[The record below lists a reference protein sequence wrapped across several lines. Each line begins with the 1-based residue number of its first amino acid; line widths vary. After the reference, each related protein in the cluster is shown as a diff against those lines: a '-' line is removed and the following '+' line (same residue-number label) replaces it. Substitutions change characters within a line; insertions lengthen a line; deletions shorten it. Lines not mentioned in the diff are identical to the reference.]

1 MVCRLGIWFVVEF
14 SKWKGVDLLFLLGK
28 GRQRKADCQ
37 AYKGQLLG
45 GFHCLLSGFRMGLP
59 PYRHAAGLCFV
70 IVGRIASGV
79 VIYIHRYNSKH
90 YIPVLFDDLHPNA
103 DFGAVPD
110 PSSLPATVCW
120 SLVGFAGGMRAELE
134 RLSGRSPLWGLNAP
148 EVLVEREE
156 IYQDP

>member
-1 MVCRLGIWFVVEF
+1 MKNTENPARAKVRGT
-14 SKWKGVDLLFLLGK
+14 KGLSPQSPGD
-28 GRQRKADCQ
+28 RQS
-37 AYKGQLLG
+37 Y
-45 GFHCLLSGFRMGLP
+45 
-59 PYRHAAGLCFV
+59 
-70 IVGRIASGV
+70 
-79 VIYIHRYNSKH
+79 
-90 YIPVLFDDLHPNA
+90 A

-148 EVLVEREE
+148 EVLVEREG